1 LAALSSLTP
10 IDGHR
15 RGRGQ
20 KESDGFTALDDLPI
34 EPISPGDLGE
44 VLDDHTRVLLQR
56 HPKSRRS
63 QILPPLLVIADLSG
77 LVVAYLLA
85 TLVTG
90 GDGALGSTREFM
102 LFAISLPCW
111 VVIAE
116 LHGLYHRDEERADH
130 STSDDLAGVFHLVTI
145 GVWLLLVAAR
155 LWGHNGPDILNLA
168 LFWLLAVCTIPAARL
183 IAREAFRRSRAY
195 EQNTVIVGAGAIGQL
210 ICRKLIRHPEYGAN
224 VVGFVDRLPR
234 SRRPDLPEHL
244 SILGGPERLPEIVER
259 LGVERVVI
267 AFSSEPVG
275 ELLRLLRQLRALN
288 VQIDVVPWLFE
299 LIGPR
304 VSVHSVEGV
313 TLLGLP
319 SVRQSKAA
327 MAVKRLID
335 IAASAVG
342 LVLLSPLMLYIAVRI
357 RRDSAGPVLF
367 RQARLGRG
375 MRKFTSLK
383 FRTMTVDT
391 DTQVHREYIAK
402 IMSSDAQAANTGLYK
417 LDRPDVVTEFGRWL
431 RTTSLDELPQLI
443 NILRGEMSLVGPR
456 PCIPYEVEHF
466 APHHLERFLMP
477 QGLTGL
483 WQVTARANSTFGEA
497 LDMDVAYVRSWS
509 LGLDLRLLLRTPL
522 QVLRQR
528 SATT

>member
-1 LAALSSLTP
+1 LASLSSLTP

-15 RGRGQ
+15 RRSDQ
-20 KESDGFTALDDLPI
+20 TSHDGFSSLDDIPI
-34 EPISPGDLGE
+34 EPISPADLRE
-44 VLDDHTRVLLQR
+44 ILDDHTRVLLQR

-77 LVVAYLLA
+77 LVIAYFIA
-85 TLVTG
+85 TLLSG
-90 GDGALGSTREFM
+90 GDGALGSPRELV

-116 LHGLYHRDEERADH
+116 IHGLYHRDEERADH
-130 STSDDLAGVFHLVTI
+130 STSDDIAGVFHLVTV
-145 GVWLLLVAAR
+145 GVWLLLVVSR
-155 LWGHNGPDILNLA
+155 LVGQGGPDVLNLA
-168 LFWLLAVCTIPAARL
+168 LFWLLAVCVIPAARL
-183 IAREAFRRSRAY
+183 IAREAFKRSRAY
-195 EQNTVIVGAGAIGQL
+195 EQNTVIVGAGEIGQL

-244 SILGGPERLPEIVER
+244 SILGGPDRLPEIIER

-275 ELLRLLRQLRALN
+275 ELLKLLRRLRALN

-299 LIGPR
+299 LMGPR
-304 VSVHSVEGV
+304 LSVHSVEGV
-313 TLLGLP
+313 TLLGLT
-319 SVRQSKAA
+319 SVRHSKAA
-327 MAVKRLID
+327 LAIKRLID
-335 IAASAVG
+335 IAGSSIALIV
-342 LVLLSPLMLYIAVRI
+342 LSPVMLYIAVRI
-357 RRDSAGPVLF
+357 RCDSVGPVLF
-367 RQARLGRG
+367 RQTRLGAG
-375 MRKFTSLK
+375 MRKFSSLK

-391 DTQVHREYIAK
+391 DTQAHREYIAK
-402 IMSSDAQAANTGLYK
+402 IMSSNAEAATSGLYK
-417 LDRPDVVTEFGRWL
+417 LDRPDVITTFGRWL

-466 APHHLERFLMP
+466 APHHLDRFLMP

-497 LDMDVAYVRSWS
+497 LDMDVAYVRNWS

>member
-1 LAALSSLTP
+1 M
-10 IDGHR
+10 
-15 RGRGQ
+15 
-20 KESDGFTALDDLPI
+20 
-34 EPISPGDLGE
+34 
-44 VLDDHTRVLLQR
+44 
-56 HPKSRRS
+56 
-63 QILPPLLVIADLSG
+63 LPPLLVVADLLG
-77 LVVAYLLA
+77 LTLAYYIA
-85 TLVTG
+85 TLVSG
-90 GDGALGSTREFM
+90 GDGALGSVRE
-102 LFAISLPCW
+102 LTVFAVSLPCW
-111 VVIAE
+111 VLIAE
-116 LHGLYHRDEERADH
+116 MHGLYHRDEQRPDH
-130 STSDDLAGVFHLVTI
+130 STSDDIAGVFHLVTI
-145 GVWLLLVAAR
+145 GVWLLLVATR
-155 LWGHNGPDILNLA
+155 LLGHEGPGVLNLA
-168 LFWLLAVCTIPAARL
+168 LFWLLAVCTIPATRL
-183 IAREAFRRSRAY
+183 LAREAFRHTLAY
-195 EQNTVIVGAGAIGQL
+195 EQNTVIVGAGVIGQL
-210 ICRKLIRHPEYGAN
+210 IARKLDRHPEYGAN

-244 SILGGPERLPEIVER
+244 SILGGPERLPEIIER

-275 ELLRLLRQLRALN
+275 KLLPLLRQLRALN

-304 VSVHSVEGV
+304 VSVHAVEGV

-319 SVRQSKAA
+319 SVRQSKVALA
-327 MAVKRLID
+327 IKRLID
-335 IAASAVG
+335 IAGSSLG
-342 LVLLSPLMLYIAVRI
+342 LVVLSPLMLYIAVRI

-367 RQARLGRG
+367 RQTRLGKG

-383 FRTMTVDT
+383 FRTMTADA
-391 DTQVHREYIAK
+391 DAQVHREYIAK
-402 IMSSDAQAANTGLYK
+402 IMSSDAEAATSGLYK
-417 LDRPDVVTEFGRWL
+417 LNQPDVITAFGRWL

-466 APHHLERFLMP
+466 APHHFERFLMS